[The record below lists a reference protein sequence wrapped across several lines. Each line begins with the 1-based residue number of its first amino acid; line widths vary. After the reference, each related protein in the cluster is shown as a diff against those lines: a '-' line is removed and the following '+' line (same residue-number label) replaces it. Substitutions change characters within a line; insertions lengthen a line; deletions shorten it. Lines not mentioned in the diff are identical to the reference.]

1 MVYIEF
7 RLRFLVYLGLAN
19 FSIKFETK
27 IMFTLETN
35 LNKHFETNA
44 EFATIADLDG
54 ETIWTEA
61 PYIEYKYIRPNDNFR
76 Q

>member
-7 RLRFLVYLGLAN
+7 RLRFLVYLGLVN

-54 ETIWTEA
+54 ETI
-61 PYIEYKYIRPNDNFR
+61 
-76 Q
+76 

>member
-1 MVYIEF
+1 
-7 RLRFLVYLGLAN
+7 
-19 FSIKFETK
+19 
-27 IMFTLETN
+27 MFTLETN
-35 LNKHFETNA
+35 LNKYFETNA

-61 PYIEYKYIRPNDNFR
+61 PYIEYKHIRPNDNFR